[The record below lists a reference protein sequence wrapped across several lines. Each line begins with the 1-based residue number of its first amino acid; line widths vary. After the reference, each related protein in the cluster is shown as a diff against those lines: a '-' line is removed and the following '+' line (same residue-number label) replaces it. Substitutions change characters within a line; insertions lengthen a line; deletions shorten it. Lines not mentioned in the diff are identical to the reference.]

1 MAEEEEEGQEE
12 QEQEPVEAAPP
23 SSRFNQFVVLV
34 IVVLI
39 GQGALAYMLINKIIL
54 PKQRA
59 ADAEEAGEVLPE
71 SELGELE
78 KIPVKVPLLQIF
90 EEILLNPRDEAGVRF
105 LRVQVIVEVE
115 NEEVWGEMQEAAGKV
130 TVAQIREL
138 LARTM
143 NNMLFHMLDGPEDR
157 VKLRE
162 KLKGVINDS
171 GLLVNG
177 EVKSVYFGRFIL
189 Q

>member
-1 MAEEEEEGQEE
+1 VAEEEEQEE
-12 QEQEPVEAAPP
+12 KEDDVPVEAAPP
-23 SSRFNQFVVLV
+23 SSRVNQFVVLV

-39 GQGALAYMLINKIIL
+39 GQGALAYMLVNKIVV

-71 SELGELE
+71 TELGEAD
-78 KIPVKVPLLQIF
+78 KIPVKIPLLQTF
-90 EEILLNPRDEAGVRF
+90 EEILLNPRDEAGIRF

-115 NEEVWGEMQEAAGKV
+115 NEEVLGEMQESAGKV
-130 TVAQIREL
+130 TVVQLREL

-143 NNMLFHMLDGPEDR
+143 NNMPFHMLDGPEDR

-162 KLKGVINDS
+162 NLKGVINES

-177 EVKSVYFGRFIL
+177 EVKHVYFGRFIL